1 MDNINAPATPNNQN
15 VTLPMNEFLEL
26 KLQQAQRSH
35 QNGVPPAQGQAT
47 GMGMAVV
54 PPHGWPPG
62 PGPMPIATAVPW
74 HAGNNQM
81 PPAHAPRG
89 TMGCSQRLYLP
100 IPRSGGGKKGGAG
113 SYRYQTEAFRSR
125 ARRGAASAATPTP
138 PKSALR
144 GSLSGWR
151 SPCFGTN
158 LRSHR
163 CTSPS

>member
-35 QNGVPPAQGQAT
+35 QHGVPPAQGQAT

-81 PPAHAPRG
+81 QALDFNK
-89 TMGCSQRLYLP
+89 SQRWPKDACWQCSRREGHAVPAIACTCGNCINGVYVAY
-100 IPRSGGGKKGGAG
+100 SKVHYG
-113 SYRYQTEAFRSR
+113 S
-125 ARRGAASAATPTP
+125 
-138 PKSALR
+138 
-144 GSLSGWR
+144 
-151 SPCFGTN
+151 
-158 LRSHR
+158 
-163 CTSPS
+163 